1 MESKDLCEA
10 KILDRVQDDEERRL
24 RRGTFGFP
32 LFMKSKDLCEAKIL
46 DRVQDD
52 QQRNLRRIVRSD
64 WNQRNRTSAP
74 KRIAPLTDVLN

>member
-1 MESKDLCEA
+1 ASTW
-10 KILDRVQDDEERRL
+10 ILDRVQDDEEGRL

-52 QQRNLRRIVRSD
+52 REESNQWDSTRADARNLRRLVRSD
-64 WNQRNRTSAP
+64 GNERE
-74 KRIAPLTDVLN
+74 